1 MHHDDTQVH
10 RMVDDLQYMQFAS
23 LERTASFVGKL
34 LQDIRALQPI
44 FNAYQEVRYEPLD
57 YHYVLLKYIGALNT
71 ELVED
76 LCSGHYTWRGTV
88 VASWLACLCPQPG
101 YTAAL
106 QAAQAHTP
114 AHNKWITELAL
125 ADIQGALWPGHP
137 RLQGAIRELRQRLNT
152 VAHPHFV
159 IRPALSPSELAQLQL
174 EQQRILAAYRLGGRA
189 AATQALTGTLASVVL
204 CAKPAMKLAP

>member
-1 MHHDDTQVH
+1 MSMHATILELESLRRTYEVN
-10 RMVDDLQYMQFAS
+10 MAS
-23 LERTASFVGKL
+23 SSSLDEAIERGWVK
-34 LQDIRALQPI
+34 
-44 FNAYQEVRYEPLD
+44 EEPHLREQID
-57 YHYVLLKYIGALNT
+57 R
-71 ELVED
+71 
-76 LCSGHYTWRGTV
+76 RGTV
-88 VASWLACLCPQPG
+88 VASWLACLCSQPG

-159 IRPALSPSELAQLQL
+159 IRPALTPSELAQLQL